1 MKNNISYLEEYK
13 RLLTIKK
20 GLDEGS
26 ILLDELSLEDL
37 DGINE
42 LYGEE
47 LKSIDMEIENKKAN
61 IEELK
66 RENAYL
72 KKLIRSGDN

>member
-1 MKNNISYLEEYK
+1 MKNNISFLEEYK

-20 GLDEGS
+20 GLVEGS

-47 LKSIDMEIENKKAN
+47 LKSIEMEIEKKKAN